1 MVKMAKFE
9 HDSVV
14 PNETSTLSKK
24 EQVAGMFNDIA
35 GKYDFLN
42 RFLSAGI
49 DITWRKKALRQLKDT
64 KTEQNLDVTTGT
76 ADVAIMATGMLQP

>member
-1 MVKMAKFE
+1 MAKFE

-49 DITWRKKALRQLKDT
+49 DIR
-64 KTEQNLDVTTGT
+64 N
-76 ADVAIMATGMLQP
+76 VAPGKGNRY